1 MNFKEWIII
10 NEVKQIGYDKIQQ
23 KKMFGPVYHG
33 TSSERFD
40 KISMKSL

>member
-23 KKMFGPVYHG
+23 KKMFGPVMCYSV
-33 TSSERFD
+33 TAKNILD
-40 KISMKSL
+40 KIRVV